1 MKPRRSSGISG
12 GRRGGN
18 TSCNRCHTLFADQ
31 LIEPLRHVFAE
42 AGTIRMGYATAGE
55 PHKIHKQEHSRPSR
69 SAGTYTSTTRTVGSS
84 NILFLR
90 AWLSIVIRL
99 MEHIDPKNLR
109 TRLYLWFCRYY
120 KRTTAHRFQTI
131 PENGCLWV

>member
-18 TSCNRCHTLFADQ
+18 TSCNRCHVLFADQ

-42 AGTIRMGYATAGE
+42 ARTIRRGYATAGE
-55 PHKIHKQEHSRPSR
+55 PHKIHKQEQSRPSR
-69 SAGTYTSTTRTVGSS
+69 SAGTRTDRSS

-99 MEHIDPKNLR
+99 MEPIDPKNLR
-109 TRLYLWFCRYY
+109 MRLYLWFCRYY
-120 KRTTAHRFQTI
+120 KRTTTHRFQTI